1 MCIRD
6 RKHALIFGNEINGV
20 KQHIVNSCD
29 EVLEINQFGTKHSLN
44 VSIAAGIVIW
54 SFFKLLDN

>member
-1 MCIRD
+1 MCPQLD
-6 RKHALIFGNEINGV
+6 AENGSCSCFV
-20 KQHIVNSCD
+20 LNFDIVNSCD